1 MCSCLHLDNLSN
13 EKQFFTSSS
22 FSPILFCMYKSTIRA
37 CYLGNFVGAL
47 ICNLAPLLYITFM
60 HEFSLS
66 FEQVGRLTLLNFFTQ
81 IVADLVFSR
90 PVDTYGIRPFITLGH
105 GLAFVGLLML
115 AFTPFLFPN
124 NPYLGLM
131 VATVVYSSG
140 GGLFELLLSAI
151 VQGIPNDSKERAMSV
166 LHSFYA
172 WGFIVVVVGTTSML
186 YLFGREHWPVVV
198 LIWSVMPLVNFFN
211 FMRVPIAPPI
221 AEEHRTKIRALVSSR
236 YFLLVVFGIAVGGAT
251 EVSMSQWT
259 SAFVESALLL
269 PKAVGDLVGLCMF
282 ALFLGIGRAVYGK
295 YGEKLPIWKA
305 MFYGSLLCVACY
317 LVAAISPWPLVSLVA
332 CALTGLGSSLLWPGS
347 VVIGAK
353 HFPLAGASLFAMLAA
368 AGDGG
373 ASVGPWLI
381 GLTADI
387 NPTLVRTLPW
397 MQTLGERESALR
409 SGMLIGVLF
418 PTLMAI
424 TLLVMRHEESRQKEQ
439 KLAKKLLEGVVK

>member
-1 MCSCLHLDNLSN
+1 
-13 EKQFFTSSS
+13 
-22 FSPILFCMYKSTIRA
+22 MYKSTIRA

-115 AFTPFLFPN
+115 AFTPQLFPN
-124 NPYLGLM
+124 NPYIGLM
-131 VATVVYSSG
+131 VATVVYSCG

-151 VQGIPNDSKERAMSV
+151 VQGIPNDSKERAMSL

-172 WGFIVVVVGTTSML
+172 WGFIVVVVGTTAML
-186 YLFGREHWPVVV
+186 YLFGMENWPIVV
-198 LIWSVMPLVNFFN
+198 LIWSIMPLVNFFN
-211 FMRVPIAPPI
+211 FMRVPIAPPV
-221 AEEHRTKIRALVSSR
+221 AEEHRTKIKTLFASK

-259 SAFVESALLL
+259 SAFVESALQL

-282 ALFLGIGRAVYGK
+282 ALFLGTGRAVYGK
-295 YGEKLPIWKA
+295 YGERMSVWKA
-305 MFYGSLLCVACY
+305 MFFGSILCIFCY
-317 LVAAISPWPLVSLVA
+317 LVAAISPWPLVSLFA
-332 CALTGLGSSLLWPGS
+332 CSLTGLGCSLLWPGS

-373 ASVGPWLI
+373 ASIGPWLI

-387 NPTLVRTLPW
+387 NPTLVRILPW
-397 MQTLGERESALR
+397 MQSLGNRESALR
-409 SGMLIGVLF
+409 SGMLVGVLF
-418 PTLMAI
+418 PTLMAL
-424 TLLVMRHEESRQKEQ
+424 TLLVIKGEETKQIGLR
-439 KLAKKLLEGVVK
+439 LAQTAQETIKKVVEK

>member
-1 MCSCLHLDNLSN
+1 
-13 EKQFFTSSS
+13 
-22 FSPILFCMYKSTIRA
+22 MYKSTIRA

-60 HEFSLS
+60 GEFSLS

-90 PVDTYGIRPFITLGH
+90 PVDKYGIRPFITLGH

-115 AFTPFLFPN
+115 AFTPRLFPN
-124 NPYLGLM
+124 NPYVGLM
-131 VATVVYSSG
+131 LATVVYSSG

-151 VQGIPNDSKERAMSV
+151 VQGIPNDSKERAMSL

-172 WGFIVVVVGTTSML
+172 WGFIVVVVGTTAML
-186 YLFGREHWPVVV
+186 SLFGRENWPFVV
-198 LIWSVMPLVNFFN
+198 LVWSIMPLVNFFN

-221 AEEHRTKIRALVSSR
+221 EEEHRTKIKTLFNSK

-259 SAFVESALLL
+259 SAFVESALRL

-295 YGEKLPIWKA
+295 YGDRLPVWKA
-305 MFYGSLLCVACY
+305 MFYGSLLCIFCY
-317 LVAAISPWPLVSLVA
+317 LVAAISPWPLVSLAA

-373 ASVGPWLI
+373 ASIGPWLI
-381 GLTADI
+381 GFTADI
-387 NPTLVRTLPW
+387 NPTMVKVLPW
-397 MQTLGERESALR
+397 MQSLGEREAALR
-409 SGMLIGVLF
+409 SGMLVGVLF
-418 PTLMAI
+418 PTLMAL
-424 TLLVMRHEESRQKEQ
+424 TLLVMRREENKRKGQLADQSFSSRTSDRP
-439 KLAKKLLEGVVK
+439 LPTANT

>member
-1 MCSCLHLDNLSN
+1 
-13 EKQFFTSSS
+13 
-22 FSPILFCMYKSTIRA
+22 MYKKTIRA

-90 PVDTYGIRPFITLGH
+90 PVDKWGIRPFITLGH
-105 GLAFVGLLML
+105 GLAFVGLLLL
-115 AFTPFLFPN
+115 AFTPRLFPT
-124 NPYLGLM
+124 NPYVGLM

-151 VQGIPNDSKERAMSV
+151 VQGIPNDSKERAMSL

-172 WGFIVVVVGTTSML
+172 WGFIVVVVGTTVML
-186 YLFGREHWPVVV
+186 KVFGMEHWTAVILV
-198 LIWSVMPLVNFFN
+198 WSILPLVNFFN
-211 FMRVPIAPPI
+211 FLRVPIAPAI
-221 AEEHRTKIRALVSSR
+221 AEEHRTKIRTLFDSK

-259 SAFVESALLL
+259 SAFVESALQL

-282 ALFLGIGRAVYGK
+282 ALFLGIGRAIYGK
-295 YGEKLPIWKA
+295 YGERLSVWKA
-305 MFYGSLLCVACY
+305 MFFGSILCIFCY
-317 LVAAISPWPLVSLVA
+317 IVAATSPWPLVSLFA
-332 CALTGLGSSLLWPGS
+332 CTLTGLGSSLLWPGS
-347 VVIGAK
+347 VVNGAK

-373 ASVGPWLI
+373 ASIGPWLI

-387 NPTLVRTLPW
+387 NPTLVQVLPW
-397 MQTLGERESALR
+397 MRSLGEGETALR
-409 SGMLIGVLF
+409 SGMLIGTIYPALMVLALLGMRKMEKGQ
-418 PTLMAI
+418 PT
-424 TLLVMRHEESRQKEQ
+424 
-439 KLAKKLLEGVVK
+439 

>member
-1 MCSCLHLDNLSN
+1 
-13 EKQFFTSSS
+13 
-22 FSPILFCMYKSTIRA
+22 MYKSTIRA

-90 PVDTYGIRPFITLGH
+90 PVDRYGIRPFITLGH

-115 AFTPFLFPN
+115 AFTPSLFPN
-124 NPYLGLM
+124 NPYIGLM

-151 VQGIPNDSKERAMSV
+151 VQGIPNDSKERAMSL

-172 WGFIVVVVGTTSML
+172 WGFIVVVVGTTAML
-186 YLFGREHWPVVV
+186 YLFGREHWPLVV
-198 LIWSVMPLVNFFN
+198 LIWSVLPLVNFFN
-211 FMRVPIAPPI
+211 FLRVPLAPPI
-221 AEEHRTKIRALVSSR
+221 AEEHRTKIKTLFNSK
-236 YFLLVVFGIAVGGAT
+236 YFLLVVFGIAVGGAS

-259 SAFVESALLL
+259 SAFVESALQL
-269 PKAVGDLVGLCMF
+269 PKVVGDLVGLCMF

-295 YGEKLPIWKA
+295 YGDRLPVWKA
-305 MFYGSLLCVACY
+305 MFYGSLLCVGCY
-317 LVAAISPWPLVSLVA
+317 LVAATSPWPLLSLFA

-347 VVIGAK
+347 VVIGAR

-373 ASVGPWLI
+373 ASIGPWLI

-387 NPTLVRTLPW
+387 NPTLVHIFPW
-397 MQTLGERESALR
+397 MRTLGEGESALR
-409 SGMLIGVLF
+409 SGMLIGMLF
-418 PTLMAI
+418 PALMAV
-424 TLLVMRHEESRQKEQ
+424 TLLLMRRQENRQKGQ
-439 KLAKKLLEGVVK
+439 AVAKECSEKRLGALL

>member
-1 MCSCLHLDNLSN
+1 
-13 EKQFFTSSS
+13 
-22 FSPILFCMYKSTIRA
+22 MYKSTIRA

-60 HEFSLS
+60 SEFSLS

-81 IVADLVFSR
+81 IVADLLFSR
-90 PVDTYGIRPFITLGH
+90 PVDRYGIRPFITLGH
-105 GLAFVGLLML
+105 ALAFIGLLMF
-115 AFTPFLFPN
+115 AFSPRLFPA
-124 NPYLGLM
+124 NPYVGLM

-151 VQGIPNDSKERAMSV
+151 VQGIPNDSKERAMSL

-172 WGFIVVVVGTTSML
+172 WGFIVVVVGTTAML
-186 YLFGREHWPVVV
+186 YLFGRENWPFVV
-198 LIWSVMPLVNFFN
+198 LVWSILPLVNFFN
-211 FMRVPIAPPI
+211 FMRVPIAP
-221 AEEHRTKIRALVSSR
+221 AVEEEHRTKIKTLLGSR
-236 YFLLVVFGIAVGGAT
+236 QFLLVVFGIAVGGAT

-282 ALFLGIGRAVYGK
+282 ALFLGIGRALYGK
-295 YGEKLPIWKA
+295 YGDRLPVWKA
-305 MFYGSLLCVACY
+305 MFYGSLLCILCY
-317 LVAAISPWPLVSLVA
+317 LVAATSPWPLLSLLA
-332 CALTGLGSSLLWPGS
+332 CTLTGLGSSLLWPGS

-387 NPTLVRTLPW
+387 KPTLVRILPW
-397 MQTLGERESALR
+397 MRSLGEGEAALR
-409 SGMLIGVLF
+409 SGMLIGVIF
-418 PTLMAI
+418 PTLMAL
-424 TLLVMRHEESRQKEQ
+424 TLLVLKAEDARQEMRRTESEEKRARATPGELVSRDSS
-439 KLAKKLLEGVVK
+439 LR

>member
-1 MCSCLHLDNLSN
+1 
-13 EKQFFTSSS
+13 
-22 FSPILFCMYKSTIRA
+22 MYKSTIRA

-60 HEFSLS
+60 SEFSLS

-81 IVADLVFSR
+81 IVADIVFSR
-90 PVDTYGIRPFITLGH
+90 PVDKYGIRPFITLGH
-105 GLAFVGLLML
+105 ALAFIGLLML
-115 AFTPFLFPN
+115 AFSPRLFPA
-124 NPYLGLM
+124 NPYVGLM

-151 VQGIPNDSKERAMSV
+151 VQGIPNDSKERAMSL

-172 WGFIVVVVGTTSML
+172 WGFIVVIVGTTLML
-186 YLFGREHWPVVV
+186 HLFGRENWPFVV
-198 LIWSVMPLVNFFN
+198 LVWSIMPLVNFFN
-211 FMRVPIAPPI
+211 FMRVPIAPPV
-221 AEEHRTKIRALVSSR
+221 AEEHRTKIKTLFNSK

-282 ALFLGIGRAVYGK
+282 ALFLGIGRAIYGK
-295 YGEKLPIWKA
+295 YGDRLPVWKA
-305 MFYGSLLCVACY
+305 MFYGSLLCILCY
-317 LVAAISPWPLVSLVA
+317 LVAAASPWPLVSLFA
-332 CALTGLGSSLLWPGS
+332 CTLTGLGSSLLWPGS

-387 NPTLVRTLPW
+387 NPTLVKILPW
-397 MQTLGERESALR
+397 MRSLGEGETALR
-409 SGMLIGVLF
+409 SGMLIGVIF
-418 PTLMAI
+418 PTLMAL
-424 TLLVMRHEESRQKEQ
+424 TLLVLKAEDARQKMRGTERVQ
-439 KLAKKLLEGVVK
+439 HQTESVSRDSSLR

>member
-1 MCSCLHLDNLSN
+1 
-13 EKQFFTSSS
+13 
-22 FSPILFCMYKSTIRA
+22 MYKSTIRA

-90 PVDTYGIRPFITLGH
+90 PVDKYGIRPFITLGH
-105 GLAFVGLLML
+105 GLAFVGLLMM
-115 AFTPFLFPN
+115 AFTPRLFPG
-124 NPYLGLM
+124 NPYVGLM

-151 VQGIPNDSKERAMSV
+151 VQGIPNDSKERAMSL

-172 WGFIVVVVGTTSML
+172 WGFIVVIVGTTLMIH
-186 YLFGREHWPVVV
+186 LFGRENWPFVV
-198 LIWSVMPLVNFFN
+198 LIWSIMPLVNFFN
-211 FMRVPIAPPI
+211 FMRVPIAPPV
-221 AEEHRTKIRALVSSR
+221 AEEHRTKIQTLFNSK

-259 SAFVESALLL
+259 SAFVESALQL

-295 YGEKLPIWKA
+295 YGERLSVWKA
-305 MFYGSLLCVACY
+305 MFFGSILCIFCY
-317 LVAAISPWPLVSLVA
+317 LVAATSPWPIVSLFA

-368 AGDGG
+368 AGDSG
-373 ASVGPWLI
+373 ASIGPWLI
-381 GLTADI
+381 GFTADI
-387 NPTLVRTLPW
+387 NPTLVRVLPW
-397 MQTLGERESALR
+397 MQSLGERESALR

-418 PTLMAI
+418 PTLMAL
-424 TLLVMRHEESRQKEQ
+424 TLLLIRREEKKHTGHAVLAMRSET
-439 KLAKKLLEGVVK
+439 LEGVE

>member
-1 MCSCLHLDNLSN
+1 
-13 EKQFFTSSS
+13 
-22 FSPILFCMYKSTIRA
+22 MYKSTIRA

-90 PVDTYGIRPFITLGH
+90 PVDKYGIRPFITLGH

-115 AFTPFLFPN
+115 AFTPQLFPN
-124 NPYLGLM
+124 NTYIGLM
-131 VATVVYSSG
+131 IATVVYSSG

-151 VQGIPNDSKERAMSV
+151 VQGIPNDSKERAMSL

-172 WGFIVVVVGTTSML
+172 WGFIVVVVGTTAML
-186 YLFGREHWPVVV
+186 YLFGMENWPIVV
-198 LIWSVMPLVNFFN
+198 LVWSIMPLVNFFN
-211 FMRVPIAPPI
+211 FMRVPIAPPVE
-221 AEEHRTKIRALVSSR
+221 EEHRTKIKTLFNSK

-259 SAFVESALLL
+259 SAFVESALQL
-269 PKAVGDLVGLCMF
+269 PKVMGDLVGLCLF

-295 YGEKLPIWKA
+295 YGERLSVWKA
-305 MFYGSLLCVACY
+305 MFFGSILCIFCY
-317 LVAAISPWPLVSLVA
+317 LVAAISPWPMVSLFA

-368 AGDGG
+368 AGDSG

-387 NPTLVRTLPW
+387 NPTLVRVLPW
-397 MQTLGERESALR
+397 MKSLSERESALR

-418 PTLMAI
+418 PFLMAL
-424 TLLVMRHEESRQKEQ
+424 TLVFMRHEENKHKAQVIRDKQIQ
-439 KLAKKLLEGVVK
+439 

>member
-1 MCSCLHLDNLSN
+1 
-13 EKQFFTSSS
+13 
-22 FSPILFCMYKSTIRA
+22 MYKSTIRA

-81 IVADLVFSR
+81 IVADLAFSR
-90 PVDTYGIRPFITLGH
+90 PVDKYGIRAFITLGH

-115 AFTPFLFPN
+115 AFTPRLFPN
-124 NPYLGLM
+124 NPYVGLI
-131 VATVVYSSG
+131 VATVIYSSG

-151 VQGIPNDSKERAMSV
+151 VQGIPNDSKERAMSL

-172 WGFIVVVVGTTSML
+172 WGLIVVVMGTTLML
-186 YLFGREHWPVVV
+186 QLFGREHWPVVV
-198 LIWSVMPLVNFFN
+198 LVWSSMPLVNFFY
-211 FMRVPIAPPI
+211 FMRVPIAPPVS
-221 AEEHRTKIRALVSSR
+221 EEHRTKIKTLFNSK
-236 YFLLVVFGIAVGGAT
+236 YFLLVVFGITVGGAT

-259 SAFVESALLL
+259 SAFVESALQL
-269 PKAVGDLVGLCMF
+269 PKAVGDLVGLCLF

-295 YGEKLPIWKA
+295 YGERLSVWKA
-305 MFYGSLLCVACY
+305 MFFGSILCVFCY
-317 LVAAISPWPLVSLVA
+317 LVAATSPWPLVSLFA

-353 HFPLAGASLFAMLAA
+353 QFPLAGASLFAMLAA
-368 AGDGG
+368 AGDSG

-381 GLTADI
+381 GLTADVK
-387 NPTLVRTLPW
+387 PTLVKILPW
-397 MQTLGERESALR
+397 MQDLGMRESALR

-418 PTLMAI
+418 PILTVI
-424 TLLVMRHEESRQKEQ
+424 TLLLMRREENKQKAVDSP
-439 KLAKKLLEGVVK
+439 L

>member
-1 MCSCLHLDNLSN
+1 MC
-13 EKQFFTSSS
+13 
-22 FSPILFCMYKSTIRA
+22 FSPILIFMYKSTIRA

-90 PVDTYGIRPFITLGH
+90 PVDKYGIRPFITLGH
-105 GLAFVGLLML
+105 GLAFVGLLMM
-115 AFTPFLFPN
+115 AFTPRLFPG
-124 NPYLGLM
+124 NPYVGLM

-151 VQGIPNDSKERAMSV
+151 VQGIPNDSKERAMSL

-172 WGFIVVVVGTTSML
+172 WGFIVVIVGTTLMIH
-186 YLFGREHWPVVV
+186 LFGRENWPFVV
-198 LIWSVMPLVNFFN
+198 LIWSIMPLVNFFN
-211 FMRVPIAPPI
+211 FMRVPIAPPV
-221 AEEHRTKIRALVSSR
+221 AEEHRTKIQTLFNSK

-259 SAFVESALLL
+259 SAFVESALQL

-295 YGEKLPIWKA
+295 YGERLSVWKA
-305 MFYGSLLCVACY
+305 MFFGSILCIFCY
-317 LVAAISPWPLVSLVA
+317 LVAATSPWPIVSLFA

-368 AGDGG
+368 AGDSG
-373 ASVGPWLI
+373 ASIGPWLI
-381 GLTADI
+381 GFTADI
-387 NPTLVRTLPW
+387 NPTLVRVLPW
-397 MQTLGERESALR
+397 MQSLGERESALR

-418 PTLMAI
+418 PTLMALP
-424 TLLVMRHEESRQKEQ
+424 LLLIRREEKKHTGHAVLAMRSET
-439 KLAKKLLEGVVK
+439 LEGVE